1 MKGKCTAFLFQNR
14 SEKEKI
20 MTKQIMNV
28 AKGVITGMVIG
39 GAAGFAIA
47 ASSRHPVRRSIRHSA
62 IAAMDT
68 VGTIMQAVADI
79 TR

>member
-1 MKGKCTAFLFQNR
+1 M
-14 SEKEKI
+14 S
-20 MTKQIMNV
+20 KQLMNV
-28 AKGVITGMVIG
+28 TKGVITGMVIG

-47 ASSRHPVRRSIRHSA
+47 ATNRHPVRRSIRHSA

-68 VGTIMQAVADI
+68 VGTVMQAIADI